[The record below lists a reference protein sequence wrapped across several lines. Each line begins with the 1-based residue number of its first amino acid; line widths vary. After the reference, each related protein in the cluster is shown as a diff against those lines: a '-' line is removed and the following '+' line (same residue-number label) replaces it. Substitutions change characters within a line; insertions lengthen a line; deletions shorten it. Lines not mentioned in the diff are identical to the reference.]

1 VTRVVWEGEV
11 PWNAEALLRATAAGE
26 EERSVLGE
34 ARAWLRQVLADG
46 PRPARELVA
55 EARTMGI
62 ALRTYHAARK
72 AEGVIARKEQTAN
85 GPWIVMLPESPRQ
98 DR

>member
-1 VTRVVWEGEV
+1 
-11 PWNAEALLRATAAGE
+11 
-26 EERSVLGE
+26 
-34 ARAWLRQVLADG
+34 
-46 PRPARELVA
+46 LVA

-62 ALRTYHAARK
+62 AIRTYHAARK

-85 GPWIVMLPESPRQ
+85 GPWNVMLPESPRQ

>member
-1 VTRVVWEGEV
+1 MPV
-11 PWNAEALLRATAAGE
+11 PQGE
-26 EERSVLGE
+26 EERSALGE
-34 ARAWLRQVLADG
+34 ARSWLRQVLADG

-62 ALRTYHAARK
+62 AVRTYHAARK
-72 AEGVIARKEQTAN
+72 AEGVIARKEQTVN
-85 GPWIVMLPESPRQ
+85 GPWILMLPQSPRQ